1 MEKRELI
8 CIRCPLGCHVEVTL
22 NGGEIVSVAGNAC
35 KRGDV
40 YARKE
45 IVNPTRTV
53 TSTVLVQGGVDRC
66 VSVKTRSDIPKDK
79 TFDSVRALKNI
90 LVSAPVRIGDVIL
103 ENVCDTG
110 VDFVAT
116 GNVAAE

>member
-1 MEKRELI
+1 MI
-8 CIRCPLGCHVEVTL
+8 CIRCPLGCRMEVAL
-22 NGGEIVSVAGNAC
+22 KEGEIVSVTGNSC
-35 KRGDV
+35 KRGDL

-45 IVNPTRTV
+45 IINPTRTV

-79 TFDSVRALKNI
+79 IFDSVRALKDI
-90 LVSAPVRIGDVIL
+90 RVSAPVCIGDVIL
-103 ENVCDTG
+103 ENVCNTG

-116 GNVAAE
+116 GNVATGI